1 MTLTNNISLYSI
13 SLPFYSTLITHHC
26 NLITNPNPIDG
37 MTDVRGRANV
47 TTPQTKQASGSK
59 SRPADGD
66 IAPTVGRGHLAPSPP
81 LPAPPGGLQSAVFQ
95 LCKRHRRGGRRT
107 CIRRRSLIIA
117 LASKQCA
124 IGRRVRCHPAALGA
138 APSPLAPPLP
148 SSPTDRLFPLFL
160 RRTVHADVVHSRST
174 YE

>member
-26 NLITNPNPIDG
+26 NLIINPNPIDG

-66 IAPTVGRGHLAPSPP
+66 IAPTVGRGHLAPSPHSQP
-81 LPAPPGGLQSAVFQ
+81 HRAGLQSAVFQ

-117 LASKQCA
+117 LASNQCA
-124 IGRRVRCHPAALGA
+124 IGRKSSMSSSCSRRGPFSSR
-138 APSPLAPPLP
+138 PSPP
-148 SSPTDRLFPLFL
+148 
-160 RRTVHADVVHSRST
+160 
-174 YE
+174 